1 MGYRLGIDLG
11 TTSTSAVIV
20 HADGRAQPVL
30 LAAPA
35 KAMDTAVFIE
45 ASGAVHCGAEATRR
59 GAEDPTRLVRRFLL
73 RVGDAVPITV
83 GPRDGA
89 HARLHPQDI
98 TAALVAWVIARVS
111 EQQQAP
117 PEAIAVTH
125 PASWAAHKIEL
136 FSRALTV
143 RGLGEVRLISDVLAA
158 GRVYAHVLQARAG
171 DAFAVFD
178 LGGSS
183 AGAALLRVDPAGAV
197 WPLGRPEF
205 RTDLGGVDLDDA
217 VLAEAL
223 DALPADVRGTVL
235 AATADGGHA
244 PVLDAL
250 RAAAR
255 RAKEDLSSKTEAT
268 IALQIDGEPV
278 SVTITRL
285 GFEARLGDRLTPAFR
300 LIDDAVAGAGL
311 ERSDLCGVL
320 LCGGSAAVPL
330 VMQQLF
336 LRFGPD
342 LRLVREPDPAT
353 TVAAGAALTLEMD
366 NAPVVPAARA
376 AERPSVIEPTAG
388 IVRARTRFNAPDAL
402 IQDRTVTKTIPHP
415 APSVE
420 PSTPAHPVPAAR
432 NSRPTPKTPPPVE
445 PAGPAPTP
453 APEPVQ
459 AAAALPAQ
467 LPSIDE
473 DRPATVGALA
483 RISKYEKDVRIGTG
497 RPIFHRDTEIRRELL
512 SVIPAATELGAPMAR
527 AVVSPRRVGSIED
540 LLAVVPAQRRATVA
554 YPEEPA
560 ATVIVEADLNEEGEE
575 VVYEFVDDQT
585 SPEDY
590 AEPDLRP
597 LWRKGLSRLTPARV
611 VTLSAITVALF
622 IGAGAWNAAV
632 PAITGHFGGHSSTP
646 AVTEQLPQPPA
657 SQQSSDAK
665 PTKSKKAKAKKAS
678 AKTAG

>member
-45 ASGAVHCGAEATRR
+45 ASGAVHCGAEALRR

-73 RVGDAVPITV
+73 RIGDAVPITV
-83 GPRDGA
+83 GPRESA
-89 HARLHPQDI
+89 SVLLHPQDI
-98 TAALVAWVIARVS
+98 AAALVAWVIARAS
-111 EQQQAP
+111 AEQGEA
-117 PEAIAVTH
+117 PEAVAVTH

-143 RGLGEVRLISDVLAA
+143 RGLGEVRLISDHLAA
-158 GRVYAHVLQARAG
+158 GRVYAHVLQARSG

-178 LGGSS
+178 LGGTS

-205 RTDLGGVDLDDA
+205 RHDLGGADLDDA

-223 DALPADVRGTVL
+223 DALPAPARRAVL
-235 AATADGGHA
+235 AATSDGGHA
-244 PVLDAL
+244 PALEAL

-255 RAKEDLSSKTEAT
+255 QAKEELSSKPEAT
-268 IALQIDGEPV
+268 IALQVDGQPV
-278 SVTITRL
+278 QVTVTRA
-285 GFEARLGDRLTPAFR
+285 GFEARLGDRLTPAFQ

-311 ERSDLCGVL
+311 DRADLRGVL

-336 LRFGPD
+336 LRFGPE

-353 TVAAGAALTLEMD
+353 TAAAGAALTLAMD
-366 NAPVVPAARA
+366 TAPVVPAARA
-376 AERPSVIEPTAG
+376 AERPFTPEPVAG
-388 IVRARTRFNAPDAL
+388 IVRARSRFDAPDAL
-402 IQDRTVTKTIPHP
+402 IPQAAEAPAAEAPAGKQPVMEAPPAAEPAVPTVTIPHP
-415 APSVE
+415 
-420 PSTPAHPVPAAR
+420 TPAAEPRTPRPVPTAEPA
-432 NSRPTPKTPPPVE
+432 PVATVPAQVPPV
-445 PAGPAPTP
+445 
-453 APEPVQ
+453 
-459 AAAALPAQ
+459 
-467 LPSIDE
+467 DE
-473 DRPATVGALA
+473 DYRGTVGALA
-483 RISKYEKDVRIGTG
+483 RISRYEKDVKIGTG

-527 AVVSPRRVGSIED
+527 AVVAPRRVGSLED
-540 LLAVVPAQRRATVA
+540 LLAVVPAPRRAAVA
-554 YPEEPA
+554 YPEEAGPK
-560 ATVIVEADLNEEGEE
+560 VVVEQSDGEE
-575 VVYEFVDDQT
+575 VVHEFVDDES

-590 AEPDLRP
+590 LEPDLRP
-597 LWRKGLSRLTPARV
+597 LWRKAASRLTPARV
-611 VTLSAITVALF
+611 ITLSAITVALF

-632 PAITGHFGGHSSTP
+632 PVIGGHHDNKPSTP
-646 AVTEQLPQPPA
+646 AISEQVQPPA
-657 SQQSSDAK
+657 AAPAQK
-665 PTKSKKAKAKKAS
+665 TTKSAKKKTHKKA
-678 AKTAG
+678 TAGSANVAN

>member
-20 HADGRAQPVL
+20 QADGRAQPVL

-45 ASGAVHCGAEATRR
+45 TSGAVHCGAAALRR

-73 RVGDAVPITV
+73 RLGDAVPITV
-83 GPRDGA
+83 GSRESA
-89 HARLHPQDI
+89 HVSLHPQDI
-98 TAALVAWVIARVS
+98 AAALVAWVIARVS
-111 EQQQAP
+111 EQQGDAP
-117 PEAIAVTH
+117 DAVAVTH
-125 PASWAAHKIEL
+125 PAAWAAHKIEL

-143 RGLGEVRLISDVLAA
+143 RGLGEVRLISDHLAA

-178 LGGSS
+178 LGGTS

-205 RTDLGGVDLDDA
+205 RHDLGGADLDDA

-223 DALPADVRGTVL
+223 DALPIEVRGTVL

-244 PVLDAL
+244 PALDAL

-255 RAKEDLSSKTEAT
+255 LAKEELSSKTET
-268 IALQIDGEPV
+268 VIALQVDGQPV
-278 SVTITRL
+278 SVTITRA
-285 GFEARLGDRLTPAFR
+285 GFEARLGDRLDPAFR

-311 ERSDLCGVL
+311 DRADLRGVL

-330 VMQQLF
+330 VMAQLF
-336 LRFGPD
+336 VRFGPE

-353 TVAAGAALTLEMD
+353 TAAAGAALTLDMGT
-366 NAPVVPAARA
+366 APVVPAARA
-376 AERPSVIEPTAG
+376 AERPFTPEPGAG
-388 IVRARTRFNAPDAL
+388 IVRARSRDEAPDAL
-402 IQDRTVTKTIPHP
+402 IPHAVPEPAATTAAIPHP
-415 APSVE
+415 TPAAEPITPDAPAPVV
-420 PSTPAHPVPAAR
+420 AHPVPAAR
-432 NSRPTPKTPPPVE
+432 GPLPTPKTPP
-445 PAGPAPTP
+445 APAP
-453 APEPVQ
+453 V
-459 AAAALPAQ
+459 AALPAQ
-467 LPSIDE
+467 QTSVDE
-473 DRPATVGALA
+473 DYRDTVGALA
-483 RISKYEKDVRIGTG
+483 RISRYEKDVRIGTG

-527 AVVSPRRVGSIED
+527 AVVAPRRVGSLED
-540 LLAVVPAQRRATVA
+540 LLAVVPAPRRAGVA

-560 ATVIVEADLNEEGEE
+560 PKVVLEQDLDAEGAEVIVEFA
-575 VVYEFVDDQT
+575 DDQT

-597 LWRKGLSRLTPARV
+597 LWRKAASRLTPARV
-611 VTLSAITVALF
+611 ITLSAITVALF

-632 PAITGHFGGHSSTP
+632 PVIGGHHDAKPSTP
-646 AVTEQLPQPPA
+646 AISDQVQPPA
-657 SQQSSDAK
+657 SDTAGQ
-665 PTKSKKAKAKKAS
+665 TKVKKAKKKTHKKAAASS
-678 AKTAG
+678 ANVAN